1 MGGLSVIIVL
11 IENSLYPFR
20 VLNGYFGRF
29 FNRLLGGKA
38 FSLSLASRI
47 SLAFFVCFAIFIT
60 AVMLM
65 QLFGKRIFREFEITS
80 YFVVDFI
87 LYYLFALAIAIV
99 IYWGV
104 RLATREKPS
113 LYPEIDQCWNAF
125 DKWRSEENIDWH
137 DFRRFLVLG
146 PNLATSKA
154 MHAEMKD
161 IKVKAVPGGS
171 NDWMHWFGSNENLYL
186 HLKKVSHTNQRLEK
200 IKSSGR
206 GEPSFSPDNTLQAS
220 VGVPEWSAEVGIHDA
235 TAEVDTYGNSI
246 TDFGN
251 SLDAGSS
258 LDAASSLDPYD
269 SGSFAKPDVAGAEVK
284 LADEDSSEGYD
295 DDDDTPAER
304 IHYLSK
310 LMVSRTAGEVPF
322 HGVVVSIPFDKF
334 IQRENYKSIT
344 AAIKR
349 DLLELR
355 DVGEIMFPVAI
366 VFTSMEKDEGFPKL
380 QNLLGSQRA
389 RTGRFGA
396 GCQIEDVPTLEDQ
409 NIAIQVNRACQ
420 SFEDWVINRWAKSSQ
435 LARAAQNKELY
446 KLVIRIRQQFRKR
459 LEHLLEQALVWNPSE
474 CPNGEHT
481 DLTLAGCY
489 FVATGDNEVERGF
502 LNGVF
507 LKCQEFAETSSWS
520 DSALARDRI
529 FSVASTLLFLFSIA
543 VIVGVGVYLYAN

>member
-29 FNRLLGGKA
+29 FNRILGGRA
-38 FSLSLASRI
+38 FSLSLAGRI
-47 SLAFFVCFAIFIT
+47 ALAFFVCFSVFIT

-65 QLFGKRIFREFEITS
+65 QLFGNRIFREFELTPF
-80 YFVVDFI
+80 FVLDFI
-87 LYYLFALAIAIV
+87 LYYIFALLISIL

-125 DKWRSEENIDWH
+125 DKWRSKESLDWH

-146 PNLATSKA
+146 PNLAISKA

-161 IKVKAVPGGS
+161 KKVEAVPGGS
-171 NDWMHWFGSNENLYL
+171 NDWMHWFGSSENQYL

-206 GEPSFSPDNTLQAS
+206 GALSFSPDNTLQAS
-220 VGVPEWSAEVGIHDA
+220 IGVPEWSAEVGIHDA

-251 SLDAGSS
+251 SLDA
-258 LDAASSLDPYD
+258 ASSLDPYD
-269 SGSFAKPDVAGAEVK
+269 SGSFSQPDAGPKEGK
-284 LADEDSSEGYD
+284 LSEDDFSDVYD

-304 IHYLSK
+304 LHYLSK
-310 LMVSRTAGEVPF
+310 LMLSRTAGEVPF

-334 IQRENYKSIT
+334 IERENYKSIT

-355 DVGEIMFPVAI
+355 EVGEVMFPVAI

-396 GCQIEDVPTLEDQ
+396 GCQIEDVPTLEGQ
-409 NIAIQVNRACQ
+409 NLAIQVKRACQ

-459 LEHLLEQALVWNPSE
+459 LEHLLEQALVWNPAE
-474 CPNGEHT
+474 CPNGEDT

-489 FVATGDNEVERGF
+489 FVSTGENEVERGF

-507 LKCQEFAETSSWS
+507 LKCQEFAETSSWA

-529 FSVASTLLFLFSIA
+529 FSVASTLLFLFSVAI
-543 VIVGVGVYLYAN
+543 IIGVGIYLYAN